1 MKIWIKEL
9 LDFCVVLHS
18 HSIYFLVLSSKS
30 IKNPTLP
37 LITKLQ
43 IDQEFR
49 SYNRTFGCLYIQSA
63 MLNNVFP
70 FCFLLQNNPNNIV
83 E

>member
-1 MKIWIKEL
+1 MKIWIEEL

-49 SYNRTFGCLYIQSA
+49 SYNRTFGC
-63 MLNNVFP
+63 
-70 FCFLLQNNPNNIV
+70 
-83 E
+83 